1 MGYLSLPSNVYG
13 IIDITSYCVILKIL
27 ILHNAKKTIKNKVF
41 PFFLKE
47 EQNLVSFKKNKKR
60 VVFKKTK
67 NPVGLFFFW
76 KKKVFSQPW

>member
-1 MGYLSLPSNVYG
+1 MQ
-13 IIDITSYCVILKIL
+13 
-27 ILHNAKKTIKNKVF
+27 KKTIKNKVF